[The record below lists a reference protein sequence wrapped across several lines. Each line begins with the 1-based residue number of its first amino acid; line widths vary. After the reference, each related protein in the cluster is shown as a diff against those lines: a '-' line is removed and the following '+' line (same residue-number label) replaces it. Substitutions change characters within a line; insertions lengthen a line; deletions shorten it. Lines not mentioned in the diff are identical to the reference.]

1 MHGVV
6 VIFHSDLDLDL
17 HTTFL
22 LRSSLCSCSTVAFF
36 HHCSMSK
43 SLQSIR
49 PALEWRAAQHGAVG
63 FAWSLGA
70 PRHFVWQVW
79 HLVTLTSVLRGRC
92 GTHGGGL
99 KMVYTHKVAVWM
111 GKWGNDD
118 KSVGG
123 TGYLHVRQTH
133 MKGTF
138 AGSLSVECIHIY
150 ICMPATGCL
159 LHTSSGPTFRKPCF
173 GKHVVSPIS
182 GKINGPRYT
191 RSTLFSGFRWSCR
204 KRPAETQRPAAACD
218 LMAEGFFWSPM
229 YYTQQTRSSQD
240 RWWHSRHRWRDRDHP
255 LPCLKFQQKM
265 RVQNHSA
272 DMFL

>member
-1 MHGVV
+1 MQQKWWWNGIYSWFTSSTRMRRGGSFLLWFSATILDFPYKIMHGVV

-22 LRSSLCSCSTVAFF
+22 SRSSLCSCSTVAFF

-92 GTHGGGL
+92 GTYGGGL

-111 GKWGNDD
+111 G
-118 KSVGG
+118 
-123 TGYLHVRQTH
+123 
-133 MKGTF
+133 
-138 AGSLSVECIHIY
+138 
-150 ICMPATGCL
+150 
-159 LHTSSGPTFRKPCF
+159 
-173 GKHVVSPIS
+173 
-182 GKINGPRYT
+182 
-191 RSTLFSGFRWSCR
+191 
-204 KRPAETQRPAAACD
+204 
-218 LMAEGFFWSPM
+218 
-229 YYTQQTRSSQD
+229 
-240 RWWHSRHRWRDRDHP
+240 
-255 LPCLKFQQKM
+255 
-265 RVQNHSA
+265 
-272 DMFL
+272 